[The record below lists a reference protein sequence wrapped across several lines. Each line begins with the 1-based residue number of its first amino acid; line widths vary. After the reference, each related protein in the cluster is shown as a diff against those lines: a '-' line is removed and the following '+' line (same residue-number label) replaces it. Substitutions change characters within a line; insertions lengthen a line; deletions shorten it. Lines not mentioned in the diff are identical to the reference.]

1 MASYGYGFGSS
12 QSQGYSNVHPQSSYT
27 AQASSAYGGSY
38 GGTAAAA
45 PRQMVPQSYDAN
57 AGYGY
62 GYGRQQ
68 DTQSSSIPSSHQTTY
83 GSSSYMS
90 RDGGGYDAS
99 KSSYGYGSSSQ
110 GMPIHDSGNCSR
122 NPAFLLL
129 GNLPRR
135 WLGQVCQLLFALLA
149 IQFNFC
155 NFEVVFPSL
164 RTWL

>member
-1 MASYGYGFGSS
+1 MHCSLACSVIPTRAFILCRSFAASKMASYGYGFGSS

-38 GGTAAAA
+38 GGNAAAA

-68 DTQSSSIPSSHQTTY
+68 DSQSSSIPSSHQTTY

-110 GMPIHDSGNCSR
+110 GIQSYLSGHCVH
-122 NPAFLLL
+122 PTWLFLL
-129 GNLPRR
+129 
-135 WLGQVCQLLFALLA
+135 
-149 IQFNFC
+149 
-155 NFEVVFPSL
+155 
-164 RTWL
+164 